1 MKKTRQY
8 VFLSVFLIVA
18 YLLNAC
24 SAAPAGTQPLSDDQN
39 SSVTAV
45 GSQFSGADD
54 VNDNSV
60 VDNANETNTNDD
72 NVNDDAA
79 NSNDDQN
86 ENSNADDDNG
96 NGNENVNDNGDDNQ
110 GEDINDDQEVTGTVE
125 AITADSI
132 TINGVTY
139 MIADFTE
146 FNDVISAGDQVKI
159 HVIVN
164 ADGTF
169 TISEIEITDETS
181 MDDGNANA
189 NDNGNDDDQG
199 VSSNDNGN
207 NDDQGDDNQGD
218 DNSGSD
224 DGGGDD
230 GGDDGGNSNGDD

>member
-24 SAAPAGTQPLSDDQN
+24 GAAPAGTQQLSDDQN
-39 SSVTAV
+39 SAVTSVGA
-45 GSQFSGADD
+45 QPSGADD
-54 VNDNSV
+54 VNHNSF
-60 VDNANETNTNDD
+60 VDNANETDINDD
-72 NVNDDAA
+72 NVNGDSA
-79 NSNDDQN
+79 NSNDDQD

-96 NGNENVNDNGDDNQ
+96 NGNENANDNGDDDQ
-110 GEDINDDQEVTGTVE
+110 GEDINDDQEVIGTVE

-139 MIADFTE
+139 LISDFTE
-146 FNDVISAGDQVKI
+146 FNDLISVGDQVKI

-169 TISEIEITDETS
+169 TISEIEKTDDINV
-181 MDDGNANA
+181 DDGNSNT

-207 NDDQGDDNQGD
+207 DDGGDDDHGD
-218 DNSGSD
+218 DGNGND

-230 GGDDGGNSNGDD
+230 NGND

>member
-24 SAAPAGTQPLSDDQN
+24 SGAPAGAQQLADDQN
-39 SSVTAV
+39 SAVTAA
-45 GSQFSGADD
+45 GTELSETGNF
-54 VNDNSV
+54 NDNSSI
-60 VDNANETNTNDD
+60 DNANESNTNDG

-79 NSNDDQN
+79 NSNDDQD
-86 ENSNADDDNG
+86 ENSNSDDDNANAND
-96 NGNENVNDNGDDNQ
+96 NGNENQ
-110 GEDINDDQEVTGTVE
+110 GEDANDVPEVIGIVE
-125 AITADSI
+125 ATTSDSI

-139 MIADFTE
+139 LIADFTE
-146 FNDVISAGDQVKI
+146 FSDLISVGDQVKI

-169 TISEIEITDETS
+169 TIREIEKTDETS
-181 MDDGNANA
+181 VDDGNSNT

-207 NDDQGDDNQGD
+207 GDQGSDDQGEDDNGSGD
-218 DNSGSD
+218 S
-224 DGGGDD
+224 GDD
-230 GGDDGGNSNGDD
+230 GGHDGGSSNDNG